1 MNPLTLLIRLV
12 LPTLVFLIVQGRL
25 GAQVLRPEFPVS
37 HDYLIENWQIEQ
49 GLPRNTITTV
59 VQDQLGY
66 LWLGTPYGLV
76 RFDGERLETWG
87 QNVSPQLA
95 NGGVKQLLADTNAT
109 LWVVSDRFGLLRV
122 AGGGLQRFGMDSLPL
137 GVPVDSVAR
146 DKNGILWV
154 TMSDGKLLKLV
165 GDKFVP
171 VDDLSLFAKGPTPF
185 TLITD
190 IHGGL
195 CFQKQNS
202 YGWIENGVV
211 TNETRLSRSVIRFA
225 PARDGGMWLSTG
237 KELRHI
243 FSGQTN
249 SGSIQLPSPSSR
261 YNVGTL
267 YEDRAGTLWVGT
279 AQHGLL
285 RLVKGQLQKIE
296 EVHNAV
302 LSIAEDREGNL
313 WIGTDGGGLFKLRPR
328 GFEMKGMSQ
337 GSVLS
342 VSGDWVVSLG
352 KTPRRI
358 RADGGLETDNN
369 VNSRDI
375 ISVLDDPAEG
385 VWFGTSFNRL
395 IHFSKEG
402 LRSSFSVRVSP
413 TPNRQ
418 LRILHRDQRGN
429 LWIGGNPD
437 GLFLLPVGKT
447 NEFVNLSPQKFGK
460 PVTAITE
467 SKNGEV
473 WIGTSLGEVHRW
485 DGYNF
490 VSYGVTNGLEGSPI
504 GALTFS
510 RDGRLWVGTLG
521 GGLGCWSDG
530 KFKFATLAAGL
541 PDNVISQLIE
551 DDAGWLWVGASRG
564 IFRVRISE
572 LVEFMAGRRKE
583 VAAVLFGRSEG
594 LENIQCS
601 AGYQPS
607 VWKTAAGELR
617 FATSKGVVTVNPA
630 LLPVNLQPPPLVLEQ
645 VLVDGVAMTNGAE
658 LQLPHDYKQIQFSYA
673 ALSFTSPDRVR
684 YRRMLTGFD
693 TGWVEDGRQRMT
705 IYARLPPGRY
715 EFRFTACNNDGI
727 WNEKPVRL
735 VFMVKPAFW
744 QTSWFRA
751 VALLVFASV
760 VAAVARSVSTVRLRR
775 QLQRLEQ
782 ERVITRER
790 ARIARDL
797 HDDLGA
803 RLTQMAFLAD
813 LTATEP
819 TVSGEVQTQL
829 REVSK
834 QARQAT
840 GSLDETVWM
849 VNPEK
854 DSLPHLVE
862 YLRHYADEFFR
873 RTPMRCWLHICLN
886 PPECALSGEVRQ
898 QIFFAVKEAL
908 TNVLK
913 HSGATEV
920 SFRINVRR
928 PLLRIVI
935 TDNGRGFP
943 AATLEK
949 SRHGLANLEHRLR
962 EIGGRCVVCPALGGG
977 TRVAMRVR
985 LPLPLSSGRD
995 SLYDQRVAH
1004 NKPTQI

>member
-12 LPTLVFLIVQGRL
+12 LTTLVFLMVQGRL
-25 GAQVLRPEFPVS
+25 GAQVLLPEIPVS
-37 HDYLIENWQIEQ
+37 HDYLVENWQIEQ
-49 GLPRNTITTV
+49 GLPRNTISSV

-76 RFDGERLETWG
+76 RFDGERFETWG

-109 LWVVSDRFGLLRV
+109 LWVVSDRFGLLRL

-146 DKNGILWV
+146 DKHGIQWV
-154 TMSDGKLLKLV
+154 IMSDGKLLKLV

-171 VDDLSLFAKGPTPF
+171 VDDLSRFAKGPTPF

-190 IHGGL
+190 IHGGM

-211 TNETRLSRSVIRFA
+211 TNETRLSRSVIRLA

-243 FSGQTN
+243 FPGQTN
-249 SGSIQLPSPSSR
+249 LVTVKLPPEFNR
-261 YNVGTL
+261 YSVGTL

-279 AQHGLL
+279 AQSGLL
-285 RLVKGQLQKIE
+285 RLVKGQLQRIE
-296 EVHNAV
+296 GVHNAV
-302 LSIAEDREGNL
+302 LSIVEDREGNL

-328 GFEMKGMSQ
+328 GFNLIPEEN
-337 GSVLS
+337 VVS
-342 VSGDWVVSLG
+342 VSEDWVAKSG
-352 KTPRRI
+352 DKPRKLRT
-358 RADGGLETDNN
+358 GGRLETVEDKPSAI
-369 VNSRDI
+369 VSALTD
-375 ISVLDDPAEG
+375 AAGG
-385 VWFGTSFNRL
+385 VWFGTTYNWIFYLSKDGLQSSIRL
-395 IHFSKEG
+395 
-402 LRSSFSVRVSP
+402 LLSP

-418 LRILHRDQRGN
+418 LRVLHLDRQGN
-429 LWIGGNPD
+429 LWVGGNPD
-437 GLFLLPVGKT
+437 GLFFLPVGKT

-460 PVTAITE
+460 PVTAIAE
-467 SKNGEV
+467 SKQGEV
-473 WIGTSLGEVHRW
+473 WVGTSLGEVHRW
-485 DGYNF
+485 DGHDF
-490 VSYGVTNGLEGSPI
+490 VSYGVTNGLDGSPI
-504 GALTFS
+504 GALMFS
-510 RDGRLWVGTLG
+510 RDSRLWVGTLG
-521 GGLGCWSDG
+521 GGLGCWWGG

-564 IFRVRISE
+564 IFRVRMAE

-630 LLPVNLQPPPLVLEQ
+630 LLPVNQQPPPLVLEQ
-645 VLVDGVAMTNGAE
+645 VLVDGVAMTNSAQ
-658 LQLPHDYKQIQFSYA
+658 LQLPHDYKQIHFSYA
-673 ALSFTSPDRVR
+673 ALSLTAPDRVR
-684 YRRMLTGFD
+684 YRRQLTGFD
-693 TGWVEDGRQRMT
+693 TGWVEDGRERMST
-705 IYARLPPGRY
+705 YPRLPPGRY

-735 VFMVKPAFW
+735 AFVVKPAFW
-744 QTSWFRA
+744 QTAWFRA
-751 VALLVFASV
+751 VALLAFAGV
-760 VAAVARSVSTVRLRR
+760 VAAVARSISTLRLRR

-813 LTATEP
+813 LTAVEP
-819 TVSGEVQTQL
+819 TASGEVQTQL

-873 RTPMRCWLHICLN
+873 RTPIRCWLRICLN
-886 PPECALSGEVRQ
+886 PPECSLSGEVRQ

-920 SFRINVRR
+920 SIRINVRW

-935 TDNGRGFP
+935 TDNGRGFS

-949 SRHGLANLEHRLR
+949 PRHGLANLEHRLR
-962 EIGGRCVVCPALGGG
+962 EIGGRCVVRPALGGG

-995 SLYDQRVAH
+995 SLYDQRGR
-1004 NKPTQI
+1004 PS

>member
-12 LPTLVFLIVQGRL
+12 LTTLVFLMVQGRL
-25 GAQVLRPEFPVS
+25 GAQVLLPEIPVS
-37 HDYLIENWQIEQ
+37 HDYLVENWQIEQ
-49 GLPRNTITTV
+49 GLPRNTISSV

-76 RFDGERLETWG
+76 RFDGERFETWG

-109 LWVVSDRFGLLRV
+109 LWVVSDRFGLLRL

-146 DKNGILWV
+146 DKHGIQWV
-154 TMSDGKLLKLV
+154 IMSDGKLLKLV

-171 VDDLSLFAKGPTPF
+171 VDDLSRFAKGPTPF

-190 IHGGL
+190 IHGGM

-211 TNETRLSRSVIRFA
+211 TNETRLSRSVIRLA

-243 FSGQTN
+243 FPGQTN
-249 SGSIQLPSPSSR
+249 LVTVKLPPEFNR
-261 YNVGTL
+261 YSVGTL

-279 AQHGLL
+279 AQSGLL
-285 RLVKGQLQKIE
+285 RLVKGQLQRIE
-296 EVHNAV
+296 GVHNAV
-302 LSIAEDREGNL
+302 LSIVEDREGNL

-328 GFEMKGMSQ
+328 GFNLIPEEN
-337 GSVLS
+337 VVS
-342 VSGDWVVSLG
+342 VSEDWVAKSG
-352 KTPRRI
+352 DKPRKLRT
-358 RADGGLETDNN
+358 GGRLETVEDKPSAI
-369 VNSRDI
+369 VSALTD
-375 ISVLDDPAEG
+375 AAGG
-385 VWFGTSFNRL
+385 VWFGTTYNWIFYLSKDGLQSSIRL
-395 IHFSKEG
+395 
-402 LRSSFSVRVSP
+402 LLSP

-418 LRILHRDQRGN
+418 LRVLHLDRQGN
-429 LWIGGNPD
+429 LWVGGNPD
-437 GLFLLPVGKT
+437 GLFFLPVGKT
-447 NEFVNLSPQKFGK
+447 NEFVNLSPQKFDK
-460 PVTAITE
+460 PVTAIAE
-467 SKNGEV
+467 SKQGEV
-473 WIGTSLGEVHRW
+473 WVGTRLGEVHRW
-485 DGYNF
+485 NGHDF

-521 GGLGCWSDG
+521 DGLGCWWDG
-530 KFKFATLAAGL
+530 KFKFVTLADGL

-551 DDAGWLWVGASRG
+551 DDAGWFWVGSSRG
-564 IFRVRISE
+564 IFRVCMSE
-572 LVEFMAGRRKE
+572 LVEFMAGRGKE

-630 LLPVNLQPPPLVLEQ
+630 LLPVNLLPPPLVLEQ
-645 VLVDGVAMTNGAE
+645 VLVDGVAMTNSAE
-658 LQLPHDYKQIQFSYA
+658 LQLPHDYKQIHFSYA
-673 ALSFTSPDRVR
+673 ALSLTAPDRVR
-684 YRRMLTGFD
+684 YRRQLTGFD
-693 TGWVEDGRQRMT
+693 TGWVEDGRERMST
-705 IYARLPPGRY
+705 YPRLPPGRY
-715 EFRFTACNNDGI
+715 EFRFTACNNDGL

-735 VFMVKPAFW
+735 AFVVKPAFW
-744 QTSWFRA
+744 QTAWFRA
-751 VALLVFASV
+751 VALLAFAGV
-760 VAAVARSVSTVRLRR
+760 VAAVARSISTLRLRR

-813 LTATEP
+813 LTAVEP
-819 TVSGEVQTQL
+819 TASGEVQTQL
-829 REVSK
+829 REFSK

-840 GSLDETVWM
+840 SSLDETVWM

-854 DSLPHLVE
+854 DSLPHLIE

-873 RTPMRCWLHICLN
+873 RTRIRCWLRICIN
-886 PPECALSGEVRQ
+886 PPECSLSGEVRQ

-920 SFRINVRR
+920 SIHINVRR

-935 TDNGRGFP
+935 TDNGRGFS

-949 SRHGLANLEHRLR
+949 PRHGLANLEHRLR
-962 EIGGRCVVCPALGGG
+962 EIGGRCVVRPALGGG

-995 SLYDQRVAH
+995 SLYDQRGR
-1004 NKPTQI
+1004 PS